1 MKLAALITAVLLTPI
16 SVTTVSASTAVDT
29 MFESYRQ
36 QGATQFNSEAG
47 RQLWNQAF
55 TSSEDNQ
62 LRRCTSCH
70 TDDPRRAG
78 KHAKTG
84 KPIDPLAPSVNAKRL
99 TSEKEMRK
107 WFSRNCKWT
116 LGREC
121 TAQEQG
127 DVLMYLKDL

>member
-1 MKLAALITAVLLTPI
+1 MKLPALITAAFLTQLAV
-16 SVTTVSASTAVDT
+16 SAVSASPAIDN

-36 QGATQFNSEAG
+36 QGVTQFSSKAG
-47 RQLWNQAF
+47 QQLWNQAF
-55 TSSEDNQ
+55 PSNEDGQ
-62 LRRCTSCH
+62 SRRCTSCH

-84 KPIDPLAPSVNAKRL
+84 KAIEPLAPSVNAKRL
-99 TSEKEMRK
+99 SSEKEMRK

>member
-1 MKLAALITAVLLTPI
+1 MKLPALLTAALLTQL
-16 SVTTVSASTAVDT
+16 SVSAVSASPAVDN
-29 MFESYRQ
+29 MLESYRQ
-36 QGATQFNSEAG
+36 QGITQFSSKTG
-47 RQLWNQAF
+47 QQLWNQAF
-55 TSSEDNQ
+55 TSSEDGQ

-84 KPIDPLAPSVNAKRL
+84 KAIEPLAPSINAKRL
-99 TSEKEMRK
+99 SSEKEMRK